1 MEKIERLVYGL
12 SFFLG
17 GVFLIIFM
25 GVRLIDLLSKR
36 IFYFM
41 LIFFIV
47 LILYGVFLILV
58 GILMMSIDARVK
70 KSVAL
75 ILFLIGILI
84 IILSISVII
93 LDSFTNVNVVEI
105 LSGLGL
111 IVFGI
116 SLFFHRKKLEDEGKN
131 KKEGKR
137 LGFVLLVIGLI
148 FSLSHGFSIILIM
161 ISYEFIY
168 VLYQLPFLLP
178 PFLIGIILL
187 IYAKYSVKI
196 TGTPQKKKIEAVLP
210 ILRGAIIVLIL
221 LYILF
226 LFLFTRIE
234 VLFY

>member
-1 MEKIERLVYGL
+1 MEKIERWIYGL
-12 SFFLG
+12 IILLG
-17 GVFLIIFM
+17 GVFLLIFM
-25 GVRLIDLLSKR
+25 GVRLLDLLSKTV
-36 IFYFM
+36 FYFM
-41 LIFFIV
+41 LTFFIV
-47 LILYGVFLILV
+47 LILYGVSLILV

-93 LDSFTNVNVVEI
+93 LDSYTNVNVVEI

-116 SLFFHRKKLEDEGKN
+116 RLFFHKKKLEDEGKN

-161 ISYEFIY
+161 ISQELIY

-187 IYAKYSVKI
+187 IYGKYSVKI
-196 TGTPQKKKIEAVLP
+196 TGTPQKRKIEAVLP
-210 ILRGAIIVLIL
+210 ILRGIIIVLIL